1 MLSSSSLK
9 IAFTSLSKSS
19 TLSCLYKSNTN
30 LIYYPVKNFASILSI
45 ERMKEKRKKQSEEK
59 KMQNNLNSNLQ
70 SGNKAPS
77 PTFAEKL
84 DNLTDS
90 VNTSV
95 NTPINQVK
103 TETEIPLR
111 KRIFENPQQ
120 ALIEIKKIQQ
130 KFPNQTLDMVL
141 GLNIDPKKGDQVVR
155 GIYRMPGGSNK
166 IPKVMVFTSPA
177 CHEIAKN
184 AGADFIADQQT
195 YKNIQEG
202 IIDFEKTICT
212 LDTLPALKNLGRILG
227 PKGLMP
233 SVKVG
238 TACTVDNLE
247 KIIKDL
253 KMGSREFK
261 TDVWGQIQVPVGRLD
276 FTDDKILKNIDSFM
290 KVVLEKKPDAIK
302 GRYFLY
308 ATLYTYRHSFRLDM
322 RSMDP
327 KSSTYFFDN

>member
-1 MLSSSSLK
+1 MLSSLK
-9 IAFTSLSKSS
+9 IAFSKPIPIPI
-19 TLSCLYKSNTN
+19 KSN
-30 LIYYPVKNFASILSI
+30 LITLIPVRSFASILSI
-45 ERMKEKRKKQSEEK
+45 ERMKEKRKKKDEENKMTQNLKSQSQEK
-59 KMQNNLNSNLQ
+59 S
-70 SGNKAPS
+70 S
-77 PTFAEKL
+77 PKTASFAEKL
-84 DNLTDS
+84 DNLTNIS
-90 VNTSV
+90 TNLSTNASI
-95 NTPINQVK
+95 TAPAP
-103 TETEIPLR
+103 EIPLR
-111 KRIFENPQQ
+111 KRIFANPQQ
-120 ALIEIKKIQQ
+120 AIIEIKKIKQ
-130 KFPNQTLDMVL
+130 KFPNQTLDMVV
-141 GLNIDPKKGDQVVR
+141 GLNIDPKRGDQVVR

-195 YKNIQEG
+195 YKNISEG
-202 IIDFEKTICT
+202 IIDFEKTVCT

-238 TACTVDNLE
+238 TACTVDNLD
-247 KIIKDL
+247 KIIRDL

-276 FTDDKILKNIDSFM
+276 FTEDKILQNIDSFM
-290 KVVLEKKPDAIK
+290 KSVLEKKPEVIK

-327 KSSTYFFDN
+327 KSSTYFYENK